1 MRSRSVAF
9 AVITGILLLSQASAA
24 SAAPA
29 QTFANCTEMHKVYK
43 GGVAKPGARD
53 ARASGRA
60 RYAPKVSLALYT
72 ANTKSDRD
80 KDGIACER

>member
-1 MRSRSVAF
+1 M
-9 AVITGILLLSQASAA
+9 LLSQATAA

-29 QTFANCTEMHKVYK
+29 RAFANCTEMHKVYK

-53 ARASGRA
+53 VRASGRA
-60 RYAPKVSLALYT
+60 RFAPLVSLALDN

-80 KDGIACER
+80 RDGVACEQ